1 MVFKSVDHR
10 KLWSICEINRNLCKG
25 QRGDRAARGAWG
37 CAPPENFAI
46 LMPCNVI
53 SSVLRG
59 QFWPQVSANLLLDNS
74 F

>member
-1 MVFKSVDHR
+1 MVYKSVDHR
-10 KLWSICEINRNLCKG
+10 KLWSIYEINRNLCKG

-37 CAPPENFAI
+37 AWGHAPPENFAI

-59 QFWPQVSANLLLDNS
+59 QFWPHDQVSAN
-74 F
+74 

>member
-1 MVFKSVDHR
+1 MVYKSVDHK
-10 KLWSICEINRNLCKG
+10 KLWSIYEINRNLCKG

-37 CAPPENFAI
+37 HAPPENFAI

-59 QFWPQVSANLLLDNS
+59 QFWPHDQVSAN
-74 F
+74 